1 MLGYIRGFLRA
12 PAWEIAQRWYGV
24 YAKHPEK
31 PYLSLSPESGV
42 RIVTSPG
49 GSGMTLSFGVA
60 AETMRELGI

>member
-42 RIVTSPG
+42 RIVTSPADRG
-49 GSGMTLSFGVA
+49 
-60 AETMRELGI
+60 